1 MGHINN
7 WHATKLITTN
17 VKEAN
22 TQSKLYANVGL
33 WAGVLFETA
42 LLTDQLEE
50 LLRHP
55 NILGIK
61 AFLSPLP
68 PNAGYQAVTPKQL
81 LEVANSVDLSN
92 KPILVHF
99 KLMTLKECN
108 GSCDNLYDAHVKS
121 RPTKW
126 EQDAVNLV
134 VECTSYCGMHVV
146 HLSDAIGCLQIIER
160 AKEEIQESN
169 GLRRKLTVETCP
181 HYLLLDSNQ
190 TQDGDTK
197 VKCFPPIKEKE
208 QRQKLWRGVLSCLIG
223 IIASDHS
230 PCKPYMR
237 EQSLRNAWGGLTG
250 LQYQL
255 QAT

>member
-42 LLTDQLEE
+42 LLLTDQLEE
-50 LLRHP
+50 LVRHP

-61 AFLSPLP
+61 EFLSPLP
-68 PNAGYQAVTPKQL
+68 PNAGYQAATPKQL

-108 GSCDNLYDAHVKS
+108 GSCDNFYDAHVKS
-121 RPTKW
+121 RPTK
-126 EQDAVNLV
+126 
-134 VECTSYCGMHVV
+134 
-146 HLSDAIGCLQIIER
+146 
-160 AKEEIQESN
+160 
-169 GLRRKLTVETCP
+169 
-181 HYLLLDSNQ
+181 
-190 TQDGDTK
+190 
-197 VKCFPPIKEKE
+197 
-208 QRQKLWRGVLSCLIG
+208 
-223 IIASDHS
+223 
-230 PCKPYMR
+230 
-237 EQSLRNAWGGLTG
+237 
-250 LQYQL
+250 
-255 QAT
+255 